1 MKYFDKNNK
10 LTLMHKELNK
20 IIRKL
25 EMWEISKNL
34 FINLYLELKNKID
47 NLFKE
52 LNDYKNENIIWN
64 LWHMMRIEDL
74 IVNILICEKES
85 ILNEKLKNELNIS
98 ITDTGNSLTK
108 EEIKKFAK
116 NINIKKLKYYSD
128 KISKNTINLIKRLKA
143 EDIKRKINKINL
155 DKIIN
160 GCGVTKDNLWLID
173 YWGKKDIA
181 GLLLMPLSRH
191 IIVHLNQCYKYIE
204 TKSKII

>member
-34 FINLYLELKNKID
+34 FMNLYLELKNKID

-52 LNDYKNENIIWN
+52 LKDCKNENIIWN
-64 LWHMMRIEDL
+64 LWHIMRIEDL

-128 KISKNTINLIKRLKA
+128 KISKNTINLVKRLKA

-155 DKIIN
+155 EKIIN

>member
-52 LNDYKNENIIWN
+52 LKDCKNENIIWN
-64 LWHMMRIEDL
+64 LWHIMRIEDL
-74 IVNILICEKES
+74 IVNILICEKAS

-155 DKIIN
+155 EKIIN

>member
-34 FINLYLELKNKID
+34 FINLYLELKNKIN

-64 LWHMMRIEDL
+64 LWHIMRIEDL

-155 DKIIN
+155 EKIIN

>member
-34 FINLYLELKNKID
+34 FINIYLESKNKID

-52 LNDYKNENIIWN
+52 LNYCKNENIIWN
-64 LWHMMRIEDL
+64 LWHIMRIEDL

-98 ITDTGNSLTK
+98 ITDTGNSLT
-108 EEIKKFAK
+108 
-116 NINIKKLKYYSD
+116 
-128 KISKNTINLIKRLKA
+128 
-143 EDIKRKINKINL
+143 
-155 DKIIN
+155 
-160 GCGVTKDNLWLID
+160 
-173 YWGKKDIA
+173 
-181 GLLLMPLSRH
+181 
-191 IIVHLNQCYKYIE
+191 
-204 TKSKII
+204 

>member
-10 LTLMHKELNK
+10 LTLTHKELNK

-64 LWHMMRIEDL
+64 LWHIMRIEDL

-116 NINIKKLKYYSD
+116 NINIKKLKYYND
-128 KISKNTINLIKRLKA
+128 KIKKNTINLIKRLKA

-155 DKIIN
+155 EKIIN

-173 YWGKKDIA
+173 YWSKKDIA

>member
-52 LNDYKNENIIWN
+52 LKDCKNENIIWN
-64 LWHMMRIEDL
+64 LWHIMRIEDL

-143 EDIKRKINKINL
+143 EYIKRKINKINL
-155 DKIIN
+155 EKIIN

>member
-64 LWHMMRIEDL
+64 LWHIMRIEDL

>member
-20 IIRKL
+20 INRTW

-64 LWHMMRIEDL
+64 LWHIMRIEDL

-116 NINIKKLKYYSD
+116 NINIKKLKYYSN

-155 DKIIN
+155 EKIIN

>member
-1 MKYFDKNNK
+1 MKYFYKNNK

-52 LNDYKNENIIWN
+52 LKDCKNENIIWN
-64 LWHMMRIEDL
+64 LWHIMRIEDL
-74 IVNILICEKES
+74 IVNILICEKAS

-155 DKIIN
+155 EKIIN

>member
-52 LNDYKNENIIWN
+52 LKDCKNENIIWN
-64 LWHMMRIEDL
+64 LWHIMRIEDL

-108 EEIKKFAK
+108 EKIKKFAK

-155 DKIIN
+155 EKIIN

-191 IIVHLNQCYKYIE
+191 IIVHLNQCYKYI
-204 TKSKII
+204 KSN

>member
-34 FINLYLELKNKID
+34 FINIYLELKNKID

-52 LNDYKNENIIWN
+52 LKDCKNENIIWN
-64 LWHMMRIEDL
+64 LWHIMRIEDL

-143 EDIKRKINKINL
+143 EYIKRKINKINL
-155 DKIIN
+155 EKIIN

-173 YWGKKDIA
+173 YWGKKDIT

>member
-64 LWHMMRIEDL
+64 LWHIMRIEDL

-98 ITDTGNSLTK
+98 ITDTVNSLTK

-143 EDIKRKINKINL
+143 EDVKRKINKINL
-155 DKIIN
+155 EKIIN

>member
-10 LTLMHKELNK
+10 LALMHKELNK

-52 LNDYKNENIIWN
+52 LNDYKNKNIIWN
-64 LWHMMRIEDL
+64 LWHIMRIEDL

-128 KISKNTINLIKRLKA
+128 KISENTINLIKRLKA

-155 DKIIN
+155 EKIIN

>member
-25 EMWEISKNL
+25 EMLEISKNL

-52 LNDYKNENIIWN
+52 LKDCKNENIIWN
-64 LWHMMRIEDL
+64 LWHIMRIEDL

-116 NINIKKLKYYSD
+116 NINIKKLKYYND
-128 KISKNTINLIKRLKA
+128 KIKKNTINLIKRLKA

-155 DKIIN
+155 EKIIN

-173 YWGKKDIA
+173 YWSKKDIA

>member
-34 FINLYLELKNKID
+34 FINIYLELKNKID

-52 LNDYKNENIIWN
+52 LKDCKNENIIWN
-64 LWHMMRIEDL
+64 LWHIMRIEDL

-155 DKIIN
+155 EKIIN

>member
-34 FINLYLELKNKID
+34 FINLYLELKNKIN

-64 LWHMMRIEDL
+64 LWHIMRIEDL

-155 DKIIN
+155 EKIIN

-191 IIVHLNQCYKYIE
+191 IIVHLNKCYKYIE

>member
-64 LWHMMRIEDL
+64 LWHIMRIEDL

-98 ITDTGNSLTK
+98 ITDTATL
-108 EEIKKFAK
+108 
-116 NINIKKLKYYSD
+116 
-128 KISKNTINLIKRLKA
+128 
-143 EDIKRKINKINL
+143 
-155 DKIIN
+155 
-160 GCGVTKDNLWLID
+160 
-173 YWGKKDIA
+173 
-181 GLLLMPLSRH
+181 
-191 IIVHLNQCYKYIE
+191 
-204 TKSKII
+204 

>member
-25 EMWEISKNL
+25 EMWDTSKNL

-52 LNDYKNENIIWN
+52 LKDCKNENIIWN
-64 LWHMMRIEDL
+64 LWHIMRIEDL

-85 ILNEKLKNELNIS
+85 ILNEKLKNELNIL

-155 DKIIN
+155 EKIIN

-191 IIVHLNQCYKYIE
+191 IIVHLNKCYKYIE

>member
-25 EMWEISKNL
+25 EMWDTSKNL

-52 LNDYKNENIIWN
+52 LKDCKNENIIWN
-64 LWHMMRIEDL
+64 LWHIMRIEDL

-85 ILNEKLKNELNIS
+85 ILNEKLKNELNIL

-143 EDIKRKINKINL
+143 EDVKRKINKINL
-155 DKIIN
+155 EKIIN

>member
-10 LTLMHKELNK
+10 LALMHKELNK

-64 LWHMMRIEDL
+64 LWHIMRIEDL

>member
-52 LNDYKNENIIWN
+52 LKDYKNENIIWN
-64 LWHMMRIEDL
+64 LWHIMRIEDL
-74 IVNILICEKES
+74 IINILICEKES

-155 DKIIN
+155 EKIIN

>member
-47 NLFKE
+47 NLFKK

-64 LWHMMRIEDL
+64 LWHIMRIENL

-155 DKIIN
+155 EKIIN

>member
-52 LNDYKNENIIWN
+52 LKDCKNENIIWN
-64 LWHMMRIEDL
+64 LWHIMRIEDL
-74 IVNILICEKES
+74 IINILICEKES

-155 DKIIN
+155 EKIIN
-160 GCGVTKDNLWLID
+160 GRGVTKDNLWLID

>member
-64 LWHMMRIEDL
+64 LWHIMRIEDL

-116 NINIKKLKYYSD
+116 NINIKKLKYYSN

-155 DKIIN
+155 EKIIN

-173 YWGKKDIA
+173 YWSKKDIA

>member
-64 LWHMMRIEDL
+64 LWHIMRIEDL

-143 EDIKRKINKINL
+143 EDVKRKINKINL
-155 DKIIN
+155 EKIIN

>member
-25 EMWEISKNL
+25 EMWDTSKNL

-64 LWHMMRIEDL
+64 LWHIMRIEDL

-155 DKIIN
+155 EKIIN

-173 YWGKKDIA
+173 FWGKKDIP

>member
-10 LTLMHKELNK
+10 LTLMHKELK
-20 IIRKL
+20 
-25 EMWEISKNL
+25 
-34 FINLYLELKNKID
+34 D
-47 NLFKE
+47 C
-52 LNDYKNENIIWN
+52 KNENIIWN
-64 LWHMMRIEDL
+64 LWHIMRIEDL

-155 DKIIN
+155 EKIIN

-173 YWGKKDIA
+173 YWSKKDIA

>member
-52 LNDYKNENIIWN
+52 LNDYKNENIIWH
-64 LWHMMRIEDL
+64 LWHIMRIEDL

-155 DKIIN
+155 EKIIN

>member
-34 FINLYLELKNKID
+34 FINIYLELKNKID

-52 LNDYKNENIIWN
+52 LKDCKNENIIWN
-64 LWHMMRIEDL
+64 LWHIIRIEDL

-155 DKIIN
+155 EKIIN

>member
-1 MKYFDKNNK
+1 MKYFYKNNK

-52 LNDYKNENIIWN
+52 LKDCKNENIIWN
-64 LWHMMRIEDL
+64 LWHIMRIEDL
-74 IVNILICEKES
+74 IVNILICEKAS

-155 DKIIN
+155 EKIIN

-191 IIVHLNQCYKYIE
+191 IIVHLNQCYKYI
-204 TKSKII
+204 KSN